1 MKPLFFETPAEFN
14 AWLKANHTKET
25 ELLVGFHRKK
35 TGKPT
40 LTWPQSVDE
49 ALCYGWIDGRR
60 TGIDEERYMIRFT
73 PRKAKSHWSAVNIAR
88 VAELTKEKR
97 MTPAGLRAFELRTEE
112 NSNKYSYETRKQV
125 TFSEELGKAF
135 RAKAKAW
142 KYFEGEAPWYRT
154 TMTFWVMS
162 PKKEE
167 TRQKRFKEL
176 LAACAKGERHPNLT
190 KYAKKK

>member
-1 MKPLFFETPAEFN
+1 MKPLFFSTPSEFN
-14 AWLKANHTKET
+14 AWLKANHAKET
-25 ELLVGFHRKK
+25 ELLVGFHKTK
-35 TGKPT
+35 TGKPS

-73 PRKAKSHWSAVNIAR
+73 PRKPKSHWSAINIKR

-97 MTPAGLRAFELRTEE
+97 MSPAGLRAFELRTEE
-112 NSNKYSYETRKQV
+112 NSNKYSYETRRQIEF
-125 TFSEELGKAF
+125 TPEIERTF

-142 KYFEGEAPWYRT
+142 KYFEDEAPWYRT
-154 TMTFWVMS
+154 SMKFWVMS

-167 TRQKRFKEL
+167 TREKRLKVL
-176 LAACAKGERHPNLT
+176 MDCCAKGERHPDLT
-190 KYAKKK
+190 RYAKKK